1 MTLRLG
7 AKVLATMA
15 IALGLSSLVF
25 LGLFLALYQ
34 KQLLNERQ
42 EVSGK
47 LGNML
52 QITLE
57 NAMLKRDLEGLR
69 EIVSRLGAVTNVM
82 QVLVLAP
89 NGEVR
94 FSSDPA
100 ALGRHFDPSALCE
113 GCGVGKDKPMAS
125 TNFVRDDHGIEV
137 LRAVNAVAN
146 REPCQVCHG
155 LMDDHPVNGY
165 LMLDYRADSI
175 RKQARSLAA
184 AQAVAGFLV
193 IAGALAVT
201 WFVLRRF
208 VLAPVRLFA
217 SVSKDLSRGN
227 FDARDKLAPVIDR
240 GSDEI
245 AELGR
250 SVHQM
255 AERLDDTISEL
266 REHQAFQQ
274 SVIDGVHDGI
284 RVLAPDFS
292 VVAANKAFC
301 AQIGLSLKEV
311 LAHPC
316 YYSSHDR
323 VEPCVPT
330 LVICPLQALRSSDT
344 PVKCT
349 HVHTRRGDKVAI
361 ATEVVAAP
369 VMIETRA
376 GVSRL
381 VVESIRD
388 LSQNMQISQEQRL
401 SEIGELAAGI
411 AHEIHNPLASIRLGI
426 RAIRRAIASGGEHET
441 ELSEYLSV
449 ADTEIDSCITVTG
462 RIMRLS
468 RLPTEHGVLIDIGE
482 VAGDIAALLRYEAEL
497 AHVKIKIDVAPGLRV
512 IAGEGELAMI
522 LLNLVQN
529 ALHAMPPG
537 GGNVDIIGRRTGDGN
552 IEIAVSDTG
561 TGIKAEHIASIFL
574 PFWSSRK
581 DGTTGSG
588 LGLAI
593 CNALVA
599 KREGKITVESREG
612 RGATFHLLFPDPDDD
627 ALTEVKTAVHQ

>member
-1 MTLRLG
+1 MTSRLG

-15 IALGLSSLVF
+15 VALGLSSLVF

-34 KQLLNERQ
+34 RQLLNERQ

-94 FSSDPA
+94 FSSDA
-100 ALGRHFDPSALCE
+100 AKLGRSLDPGALCE
-113 GCGVGKDKPMAS
+113 GCGVGKGQPMAS
-125 TNFVRDDHGIEV
+125 TNFVRDDNGIEV

-155 LMDDHPVNGY
+155 LMDEHPVNGY

-175 RKQARSLAA
+175 RQQARSLAS
-184 AQAVAGFLV
+184 AQALAGFLV
-193 IAGALAVT
+193 IVAALSAT
-201 WFVLRRF
+201 WFVLRRS

-227 FDARDKLAPVIDR
+227 FAARHELRPAIDNR
-240 GSDEI
+240 SDEI

-250 SVHQM
+250 SVHLM
-255 AERLDDTISEL
+255 AARLDDTISEL

-284 RVLAPDFS
+284 RVLAPDYS

-301 AQIGLSLKEV
+301 AQVGLSLKEV

-323 VEPCVPT
+323 AEPCVPT
-330 LVICPLQALRSSDT
+330 LVICPLQALRTSDM

-349 HVHTRRGDKVAI
+349 HVHTRHSDKAGI
-361 ATEVVAAP
+361 AAEVVAAP
-369 VMIETRA
+369 AVIETRS
-376 GVSRL
+376 GMRRL

-388 LSQNMQISQEQRL
+388 LSQNVQISQEQRL

-426 RAIRRAIASGGEHET
+426 RAIKRAITAGGERQT

-449 ADTEIDSCITVTG
+449 ADTEIDRCITVTG

-468 RLPTEHGVLIDIGE
+468 RLPTEHGVLIDVGE
-482 VAGDIAALLRYEAEL
+482 VAADIAALLRYEAEL
-497 AHVKIKIDVAPGLRV
+497 AHVKMKVDVPSDLRI

-529 ALHAMPPG
+529 ALHAMPAR
-537 GGNVDIIGRRTGDGN
+537 GGNVDIIGRRVDDRM
-552 IEIAVSDTG
+552 IQIDVSDTG

-574 PFWSSRK
+574 PFWTSRK

-593 CNALVA
+593 CSALVN
-599 KREGKITVESREG
+599 KREGKITVESWEG
-612 RGATFHLLFPDPDDD
+612 KGTTFHLLFPDPDH
-627 ALTEVKTAVHQ
+627 AITEVEAAVHQ